1 MYDLVVVGHLTID
14 VTIVEGQE
22 RVGIGGPPAYAMA
35 APALGLGRV
44 AMVAAVS
51 DDFPQEYRQQ
61 LAEAGL
67 DLSGLKNSKVTTRF
81 VNRYLDGGYRTQRA
95 TSVAD
100 PIKPA
105 DIPQAMWRT
114 RWMHLSPVLQEVDPN
129 IILEAHRRHVQVSV
143 DVQGFVRRRTEDGQ
157 VEPCPWEAFPDVAP
171 HIHVLKADVEEIR
184 HLTGQ
189 PTPQWAA
196 RAAIH
201 AGCRIVLVTDGPR
214 GSYIHTG
221 REFHPIPALP
231 PRHTMD
237 HTGCGDVY
245 AVGFLAE
252 YMRTGLPLW
261 SAYFAASCA
270 SFNVETPGPTGF
282 PTHEQVTSRL
292 KEFLTQPQNR
302 HHLQRLEREK
312 GRLSHHPKWDGG

>member
-22 RVGIGGPPAYAMA
+22 RMGIGGPPAYAMA
-35 APALGLGRV
+35 APALGLRRV
-44 AMVAAVS
+44 AVVAAVS
-51 DDFPQEYRQQ
+51 NDFPQEYRRQ

-67 DLSGLKNSKVTTRF
+67 DLRGLKSSEVTTRF
-81 VNRYLDGGYRTQRA
+81 VNRYLGGGYRTQQA
-95 TSVAD
+95 TSVAS
-100 PIKPA
+100 PIRPA
-105 DIPQAMWRT
+105 DIPPALWRT

-129 IILEAHRRHVQVSV
+129 IILEAYKRSVQVSV
-143 DVQGFVRRRTEDGQ
+143 DVQGFVRRRGQ
-157 VEPCPWEAFPDVAP
+157 DSQVVPCPWEAFHDVAP

-184 HLTGQ
+184 YLTGY
-189 PTPQWAA
+189 PSPQMAA

-221 REFHPIPALP
+221 QEFHPIPALP
-231 PRHTMD
+231 PQRTLD

-252 YMRTGLPLW
+252 YMRTGRPLW

-282 PTHEQVTSRL
+282 PTHREVISRL
-292 KEFLTQPQNR
+292 QEFLAHPQNR
-302 HHLQRLEREK
+302 HHLQQLEREK
-312 GRLSHHPKWDGG
+312 QKPPQPPP